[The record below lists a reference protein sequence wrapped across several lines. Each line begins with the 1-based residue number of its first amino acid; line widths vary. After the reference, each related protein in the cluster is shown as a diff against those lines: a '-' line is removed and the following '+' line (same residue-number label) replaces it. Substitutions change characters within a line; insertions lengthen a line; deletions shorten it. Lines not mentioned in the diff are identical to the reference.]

1 MPHLWIRSGAKAVIW
16 TLATWLS
23 WFKSWRYKKGGE
35 NISHTQIN
43 QHQAEYETDDKE
55 NKPQAS
61 TTLESMIT
69 YRFQWL
75 RVSVRSPSIWIVYL
89 FIKTLLLL
97 LPNST
102 DFAPETHH
110 FGCSKYIPD
119 HEPLNFCGTPAVY
132 NVTPVASHLAAR
144 FMRGNNG
151 EKKHNLSKWII
162 HIILHPLT
170 WKLRLVWG
178 SYPCYTIMEPMTS
191 RREVDEKLI
200 QMHWKMWPIFLGT
213 YTIVWSSPPK
223 SGVDHP
229 IVP

>member
-1 MPHLWIRSGAKAVIW
+1 MLLPGSLSETRRSPAHCCELILNRRCLTSGSVLVQKPWYGPWQLGWAD
-16 TLATWLS
+16 LS
-23 WFKSWRYKKGGE
+23 HGELMSWRYKKGGE
-35 NISHTQIN
+35 NIKPYS
-43 QHQAEYETDDKE
+43 DKPASSRIWNRRDIE

-75 RVSVRSPSIWIVYL
+75 WVSVRSPSIWIVYL

-151 EKKHNLSKWII
+151 EKQHNLSKWII

-170 WKLRLVWG
+170 WKIEA
-178 SYPCYTIMEPMTS
+178 S
-191 RREVDEKLI
+191 
-200 QMHWKMWPIFLGT
+200 LG
-213 YTIVWSSPPK
+213 
-223 SGVDHP
+223 
-229 IVP
+229 

>member
-1 MPHLWIRSGAKAVIW
+1 
-16 TLATWLS
+16 
-23 WFKSWRYKKGGE
+23 
-35 NISHTQIN
+35 
-43 QHQAEYETDDKE
+43 
-55 NKPQAS
+55 
-61 TTLESMIT
+61 MIT

-75 RVSVRSPSIWIVYL
+75 WVSVRSPSIWIVYL

-151 EKKHNLSKWII
+151 EKQHNLSKWII

-191 RREVDEKLI
+191 RREVVVIDPDALKNVAYLWGPIQLYGHPPQSQALI
-200 QMHWKMWPIFLGT
+200 IP
-213 YTIVWSSPPK
+213 
-223 SGVDHP
+223 
-229 IVP
+229 